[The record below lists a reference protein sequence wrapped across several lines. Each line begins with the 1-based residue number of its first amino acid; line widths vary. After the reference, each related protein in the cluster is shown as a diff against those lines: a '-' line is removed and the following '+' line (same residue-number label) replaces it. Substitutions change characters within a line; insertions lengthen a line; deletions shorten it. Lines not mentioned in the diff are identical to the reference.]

1 VSCHN
6 LEIIDLIQLACV
18 PTLAANFNYLCCIF
32 WRFRLTMA
40 NQTPSQ
46 GILVVFL
53 KWLLEFSTI
62 YILFCKHQLDRV
74 ACLLCG
80 TVLHKKT
87 LDTYWAW
94 LNFEGVGLSSELLY
108 VLCNAATA
116 WLVSLECVPRYGLPS
131 PVFTICF
138 SLSLHPFGSP

>member
-1 VSCHN
+1 
-6 LEIIDLIQLACV
+6 
-18 PTLAANFNYLCCIF
+18 
-32 WRFRLTMA
+32 MA

-80 TVLHKKT
+80 TVLHEMMIPT
-87 LDTYWAW
+87 GRGSRCGC
-94 LNFEGVGLSSELLY
+94 FEGVGRVAGCAAPLL
-108 VLCNAATA
+108 VMQL
-116 WLVSLECVPRYGLPS
+116 RRG
-131 PVFTICF
+131 
-138 SLSLHPFGSP
+138 